1 MTVAGP
7 LEAMQREWR
16 ETFICRSTYRR
27 PIKMR
32 TAFRKS
38 RTMLLMGL
46 SPLLLACEESTS
58 PPDSAVGSYT
68 AVSFITTP
76 TGGNPRNEIQAGS
89 TLTLNLVG
97 DGSTSG
103 HLHVA
108 AANVGSPPF
117 DADMAGTWVQNGLTV
132 DISQGADTFVRDMP
146 FTMTAGPIANWDL
159 VGDAVFDGV
168 RIQVTLR
175 RI

>member
-1 MTVAGP
+1 
-7 LEAMQREWR
+7 
-16 ETFICRSTYRR
+16 
-27 PIKMR
+27 MR
-32 TAFRKS
+32 TAFTKS
-38 RTMLLMGL
+38 RTMLLMAL
-46 SPLLLACEESTS
+46 SPLLLSCDESTS
-58 PPDSAVGSYT
+58 PPDSAIGNYT
-68 AVSFITTP
+68 AVTFVTTP

-103 HLHVA
+103 HLHIA
-108 AANVGSPPF
+108 AATIGSPPF
-117 DADMAGTWVQNGLTV
+117 DADMAGTWVQSGSTV

-146 FTMTAGPIANWDL
+146 FTATAGPTANWDL

-168 RIQVTLR
+168 RIQITLR

>member
-1 MTVAGP
+1 MKMKIP
-7 LEAMQREWR
+7 L
-16 ETFICRSTYRR
+16 
-27 PIKMR
+27 
-32 TAFRKS
+32 RKS
-38 RTMLLMGL
+38 RTMLLLGL
-46 SPLLLACEESTS
+46 SALLAACEESTS

-76 TGGNPRNEIQAGS
+76 TGGTPRNEIQAGS

-103 HLHVA
+103 HLHIA
-108 AANVGSPPF
+108 AATIGSPPF

-146 FTMTAGPIANWDL
+146 FTMTAGPTANWDL

-168 RIQVTLR
+168 RIQITLR

>member
-1 MTVAGP
+1 
-7 LEAMQREWR
+7 
-16 ETFICRSTYRR
+16 
-27 PIKMR
+27 MR
-32 TAFRKS
+32 TVFRKS
-38 RTMLLMGL
+38 RSLLLMGL
-46 SPLLLACEESTS
+46 LPLLACEESTS
-58 PPDSAVGSYT
+58 PPGSLVGNYVAVT
-68 AVSFITTP
+68 FVTTP
-76 TGGNPRNEIQAGS
+76 TGGNPRNEIAAGS

-108 AANVGSPPF
+108 AATAGSPPF
-117 DADMAGTWVQNGLTV
+117 DADMSGTWVRSGSTV

-146 FTMTAGPIANWDL
+146 FTVTAGPAGYSDL

-168 RIQVTLR
+168 RIQITLR